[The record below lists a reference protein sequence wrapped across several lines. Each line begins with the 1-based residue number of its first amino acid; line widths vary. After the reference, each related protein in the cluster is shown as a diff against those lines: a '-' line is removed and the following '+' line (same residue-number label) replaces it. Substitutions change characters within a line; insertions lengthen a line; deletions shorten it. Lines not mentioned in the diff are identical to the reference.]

1 MPRFTLRNQFFGLI
15 LLAIAIFAVACN
27 GQYFKATK
35 YYSAQIEEALE
46 SIKTPAF
53 YNVFVT
59 LKEQE
64 IFQLDYFFYDREARS
79 VAGVYK
85 EVNPELV
92 ERNYRYA
99 PKVNR
104 YTRKK
109 KWKHRRA
116 GRFGV

>member
-1 MPRFTLRNQFFGLI
+1 MPKFTLRNQFFGLI
-15 LLAIAIFAVACN
+15 LLGIAIVAVACN
-27 GQYFKATK
+27 GQYFKATR

-46 SIKTPAF
+46 SIKAPAF

-59 LKEQE
+59 LKERE

-79 VAGVYK
+79 VMGVYK
-85 EVNPELV
+85 EVNPELA

-99 PKVNR
+99 PKMNR

-109 KWKHRRA
+109 KWKY
-116 GRFGV
+116 